1 MSTLAEIEAAADALP
16 EPQKEELFLFLAARL
31 RSGSQPL
38 PPPREFKH
46 EQIQEWIADDVAG
59 MGRFREGR

>member
-38 PPPREFKH
+38 PPPREFKP
-46 EQIQEWIADDVAG
+46 EQIQEWIADDVEG
-59 MGRFREGR
+59 MGRLREGR